1 MLRKLIPTYYA
12 KRIFDIDYNQL
23 KQAKITNIFFD
34 LDNTLSAYYTIT
46 PDQDLIMFIQSLQ
59 HRGFQVFIISNNRK
73 DRVETFVAPLQ
84 VPYLS
89 SAKKPGKKRLF
100 QWINQMNL
108 DIKSCVLIGDQL
120 LTDVI
125 CANAIGMTSILV
137 EPFVIKD
144 LPITRIN
151 RFFDKRIRRYLLKN
165 NKLKSIAKESGYE

>member
-1 MLRKLIPTYYA
+1 M
-12 KRIFDIDYNQL
+12 
-23 KQAKITNIFFD
+23 
-34 LDNTLSAYYTIT
+34 
-46 PDQDLIMFIQSLQ
+46 
-59 HRGFQVFIISNNRK
+59 
-73 DRVETFVAPLQ
+73 APLQ

-108 DIKSCVLIGDQL
+108 DIKSCILIGDQL

-144 LPITRIN
+144 LPITRFN

-165 NKLKSIAKESGYE
+165 NKLKSVAKESGYE